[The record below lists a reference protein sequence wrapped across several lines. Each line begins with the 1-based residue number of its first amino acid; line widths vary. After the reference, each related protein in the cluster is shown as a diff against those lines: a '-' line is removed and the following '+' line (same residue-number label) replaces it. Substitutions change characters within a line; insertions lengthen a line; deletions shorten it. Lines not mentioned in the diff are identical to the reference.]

1 MPTTTQDIANRLVAL
16 CREGKYD
23 ACYDELFA
31 ADAENIEMPAM
42 ADGPL
47 GNATGLD
54 AMRAKSVAWFAGVEQ
69 VHGGTIGEPSVS
81 GNWFSVPMS
90 MDITFKG
97 RGRMAMDELC
107 VYQVRDGKIVREQFF
122 YDA

>member
-1 MPTTTQDIANRLVAL
+1 MTTQDIASRLVAL

-23 ACYDELFA
+23 EAYDELFA
-31 ADAENIEMPAM
+31 DDAENIEMPAM

-47 GNATGLD
+47 GNAKGMA
-54 AMRAKSVAWFAGVEQ
+54 AMKRKSAAWFEGVEEI
-69 VHGGTIGEPSVS
+69 HGGSVGDPVVS
-81 GNWFSVPMS
+81 GNWFAVPMS

>member
-1 MPTTTQDIANRLVAL
+1 MTTQDIADRLVAL

-23 ACYDELFA
+23 EAYDELFA
-31 ADAENIEMPAM
+31 DDAENIEMPAM

-47 GNATGLD
+47 GNAKGMA
-54 AMRAKSVAWFAGVEQ
+54 AMKKKSAAWFEGVEQ
-69 VHGGTIGEPSVS
+69 IHGGSVGDPVVS
-81 GNWFSVPMS
+81 GNWFAVPMS

-97 RGRMAMDELC
+97 RGRMAMEELC
-107 VYQVRDGKIVREQFF
+107 VYQVRDGRIVREQFF

>member
-1 MPTTTQDIANRLVAL
+1 MDTRQIAERLVAL

-23 ACYDELFA
+23 QVYDELFA
-31 ADAENIEMPAM
+31 DDAENIEMPAM

-47 GNATGLD
+47 GNAKGLD
-54 AMRAKSVAWFAGVEQ
+54 AMRAKSRAWMEAVEEM
-69 VHGGTIGEPSVS
+69 HGGSVGEPSVS

-90 MDITFKG
+90 LDVTMKG
-97 RGRMAMDELC
+97 QPRMQMEEMCL
-107 VYQVRDGKIVREQFF
+107 YQVRDGKIVREQFF

>member
-1 MPTTTQDIANRLVAL
+1 MDTRQIAERLVAL

-23 ACYDELFA
+23 QVYDELFA
-31 ADAENIEMPAM
+31 QDAENIEMPAM

-47 GNATGLD
+47 GNAKGLD
-54 AMRAKSVAWFAGVEQ
+54 AMRAKSKAWMEAVEEM
-69 VHGGTIGEPSVS
+69 HGGSVGEPSVS

-90 MDITFKG
+90 LDVTMKG
-97 RGRMAMDELC
+97 QPRMQMEEMCL
-107 VYQVRDGKIVREQFF
+107 YQVRDGRIVREQFF

>member
-1 MPTTTQDIANRLVAL
+1 MDTRQIAERLVAL

-23 ACYDELFA
+23 QVYDELFA
-31 ADAENIEMPAM
+31 QDAENIEMPAM

-47 GNATGLD
+47 GNAKGLD
-54 AMRAKSVAWFAGVEQ
+54 AMRAKSKAWMEAVEEM
-69 VHGGTIGEPSVS
+69 HGGSVGEPSVS

-90 MDITFKG
+90 LDVTMKG
-97 RGRMAMDELC
+97 QPRMQMEEMCL
-107 VYQVRDGKIVREQFF
+107 YQVRDGKIVREQFF